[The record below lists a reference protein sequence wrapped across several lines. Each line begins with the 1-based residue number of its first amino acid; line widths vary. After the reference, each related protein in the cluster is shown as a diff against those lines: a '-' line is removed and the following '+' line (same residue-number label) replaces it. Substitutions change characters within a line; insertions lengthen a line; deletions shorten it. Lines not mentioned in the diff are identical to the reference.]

1 MAKTMTISVP
11 EDLFKA
17 LKKFPAIK
25 VSATCQTAL
34 QKKLEDLK
42 AYKLA
47 DEDLLGHAEM
57 RLMKELG
64 KEWDEYEKDCY
75 KAGEEWAAREASL
88 EQLEELF
95 EKQGNSIPEIFN
107 GLAVVPQH
115 IFDRDHEGDN
125 DLYFSFQD
133 GARDMWEKIKE
144 RLESKG
150 YEF

>member
-1 MAKTMTISVP
+1 MAKPITISVP
-11 EDLFKA
+11 DDLCA
-17 LKKFPAIK
+17 ELKKFPQIK
-25 VSATCQTAL
+25 VSAVCQAAL
-34 QKKLEDLK
+34 KNHVDDFKIQIV
-42 AYKLA
+42 A

-64 KEWDEYEKDCY
+64 KEWSEYEKDCY

-95 EKQGNSIPEIFN
+95 EKDGNPIPEIFN

-133 GARDMWEKIKE
+133 GARDMWGKIKE